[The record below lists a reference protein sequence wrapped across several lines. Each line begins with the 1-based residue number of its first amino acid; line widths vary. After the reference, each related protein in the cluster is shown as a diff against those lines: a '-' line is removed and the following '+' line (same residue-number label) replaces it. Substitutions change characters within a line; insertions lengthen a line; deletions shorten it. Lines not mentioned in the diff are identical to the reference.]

1 MNSAPYQKTAEAVL
15 AGLGSDPA
23 RGLTSTEAAARL
35 RQFGPNALAA
45 EPPPPAWRRFV
56 AQFQNPLVALLL
68 VAAAISSGVWLLE
81 RDSELPFETLTILV
95 IVLANAVLGFIQ
107 EARAEQA
114 VAALRRMTAA
124 TATVL
129 RDGQRQRILASQVV
143 PGDIL
148 LIEEGD
154 AIAADGRVIEAIGLQ
169 VSEAALTGES
179 LPVSKCVEP
188 LGEAAGLGDRRNMV
202 FAGTVVTYGR
212 GRAVVTATGMHT
224 EVGRIAGLLQRTD
237 DEATPLQAEIARVG
251 RTLGAVVIAIAAL
264 IVVTVLLTSPAIT
277 SRVVVDALVI
287 GVSLAV
293 AAVPEGLA
301 AILTIVLALGMQR
314 MARRNV
320 IVRRLAAVETLGSAN
335 VICTDKTGTLTRNE
349 MTARCLITAS
359 GQVTLTGSGY
369 APHGEVLAA
378 DGRPLATDSPLY
390 AEVVLALRAAALANN
405 SALQVHGDRWS
416 IQGDPTEGALRV
428 AAAKLSLSLE
438 ALEHEMPRLGELP
451 FSAERKRMSTL
462 HVDPHHADQMLV
474 FAKGAPDVL
483 LALCCAE
490 QVGADVHPLS
500 EARRRQ
506 ILATVDG
513 LADQALRTIGVAYR
527 RMPRQPSLPAEA
539 IEHNLTFLG
548 VFGLLDPPRPEAKAA
563 VARAMQAG
571 IRVIMITGDHP
582 RTAAAIAA
590 ELDIAP
596 PGARVVTG
604 AALESLD
611 DSTLARLVRDVSV
624 YARVSPEHKLRLVQA
639 FRQHGDVVA
648 MTGDGVN
655 DAPALKQADIGIAMG
670 ITGTDVAKEAADM
683 ILTDDN
689 FASIVAAVE
698 EGRAIFSNIRKFL
711 RYLLSSNIGEV
722 LTMFLGLLFASSLMG
737 MPALP
742 LLAVQI
748 LWINLVTDSGPAL
761 ALGVDPPAPHLMR
774 RPPRPRGQGVI
785 DRAMWA
791 GLLLVGITMA
801 TGTLLMF
808 DYGLPGG
815 LIAGSGDV
823 TYARTLAFTTLVLF
837 QLFNVFSARSDREG
851 AWTALFSNRW
861 LWAAVL
867 LSLAMQV
874 AVVYL
879 PALQRAFQTTPLAA
893 GDWLACALVA
903 SSVVWVREGSKALMR
918 RITAA
923 R

>member
-1 MNSAPYQKTAEAVL
+1 MNSAPYLETAEAVL

-224 EVGRIAGLLQRTD
+224 EVGRIAGLLQRTE

-277 SRVVVDALVI
+277 SRVVVDALVV

-378 DGRPLATDSPLY
+378 DGRPLATDSPLH

-571 IRVIMITGDHP
+571 IRVVMITGDHP

>member
-1 MNSAPYQKTAEAVL
+1 MNSAPYLETAEAVL

-45 EPPPPAWRRFV
+45 EPSPPAWRRFV

-68 VAAAISSGVWLLE
+68 VAAVISSGVWLLE

-95 IVLANAVLGFIQ
+95 ILLANAVLGFIQ

-129 RDGQRQRILASQVV
+129 RDGQRQKILASQVV

-224 EVGRIAGLLQRTD
+224 EVGRIAGLLQRTE

-359 GQVTLTGSGY
+359 GQVTFTGSGY

-527 RMPRQPSLPAEA
+527 RMPRQPGLPAEA

-596 PGARVVTG
+596 PGARVITG

-801 TGTLLMF
+801 IGTLLMF

-837 QLFNVFSARSDREG
+837 QLFNVFSARSDRES

>member
-1 MNSAPYQKTAEAVL
+1 MNSAPYLETAEAVL

-45 EPPPPAWRRFV
+45 EPSPPAWRRFV

-68 VAAAISSGVWLLE
+68 VAAVISSGVWLLE

-95 IVLANAVLGFIQ
+95 ILLANAVLGFIQ

-129 RDGQRQRILASQVV
+129 RDGQRQKILASQVV

-224 EVGRIAGLLQRTD
+224 EVGRIAGLLQRTE

-359 GQVTLTGSGY
+359 GQVTFTGSGY

-527 RMPRQPSLPAEA
+527 RMPRQPGLPAEA

-596 PGARVVTG
+596 PGARVITG
-604 AALESLD
+604 AALESFD

-801 TGTLLMF
+801 IGTLLMF

>member
-1 MNSAPYQKTAEAVL
+1 MKYQETAEAVL
-15 AGLGSDPA
+15 TSLGSDPA

-68 VAAAISSGVWLLE
+68 VAAVISSGVWLLE

-129 RDGQRQRILASQVV
+129 RDGQRQKVLASQVV

-202 FAGTVVTYGR
+202 FAGTVATYGR

-224 EVGRIAGLLQRTD
+224 EVGRIAGLLQRTE

-349 MTARCLITAS
+349 MTVRCLITAS
-359 GQVTLTGSGY
+359 GQVTFTGSGY

-378 DGRPLATDSPLY
+378 DGRPLATDSSLH

-405 SALQVHGDRWS
+405 SALQIHGDRWS

-428 AAAKLSLSLE
+428 AAAKLSPSLE

-483 LALCCAE
+483 LALCGAE
-490 QVGADVHPLS
+490 QVGTDIHPLS

-527 RMPRQPSLPAEA
+527 RMLRQPSLPAEA

-563 VARAMQAG
+563 VARAMRAG

-582 RTAAAIAA
+582 RTAAAVAA

-596 PGARVVTG
+596 PDARVITG

-639 FRQHGDVVA
+639 LRQHGDVVA

-737 MPALP
+737 MPAPP

-874 AVVYL
+874 AVVHL
-879 PALQRAFQTTPLAA
+879 PFLQRAFQTTPLAA
-893 GDWLACALVA
+893 SDWLTCVLVA

>member
-1 MNSAPYQKTAEAVL
+1 MNSAPYLETAEAVL

-95 IVLANAVLGFIQ
+95 ILLANAVLGFIQ

-129 RDGQRQRILASQVV
+129 RDGQRQKILASQVV

-224 EVGRIAGLLQRTD
+224 EVGRIAGLLQRTE

-506 ILATVDG
+506 ILATVDE

-837 QLFNVFSARSDREG
+837 QLFNVFSARSDRES

>member
-1 MNSAPYQKTAEAVL
+1 
-15 AGLGSDPA
+15 
-23 RGLTSTEAAARL
+23 
-35 RQFGPNALAA
+35 
-45 EPPPPAWRRFV
+45 
-56 AQFQNPLVALLL
+56 
-68 VAAAISSGVWLLE
+68 
-81 RDSELPFETLTILV
+81 
-95 IVLANAVLGFIQ
+95 
-107 EARAEQA
+107 
-114 VAALRRMTAA
+114 
-124 TATVL
+124 
-129 RDGQRQRILASQVV
+129 
-143 PGDIL
+143 L

-224 EVGRIAGLLQRTD
+224 EVGRIAGLLQRTE

-359 GQVTLTGSGY
+359 GQVTFTGSGY

-527 RMPRQPSLPAEA
+527 RMLRQPSLPAET

-548 VFGLLDPPRPEAKAA
+548 IFGLLDPPRPEAKAA

-596 PGARVVTG
+596 PGARVITG

-624 YARVSPEHKLRLVQA
+624 YARVSLEHKLRLVQA

-742 LLAVQI
+742 C
-748 LWINLVTDSGPAL
+748 WPCRS
-761 ALGVDPPAPHLMR
+761 
-774 RPPRPRGQGVI
+774 
-785 DRAMWA
+785 
-791 GLLLVGITMA
+791 
-801 TGTLLMF
+801 F
-808 DYGLPGG
+808 
-815 LIAGSGDV
+815 GS
-823 TYARTLAFTTLVLF
+823 
-837 QLFNVFSARSDREG
+837 
-851 AWTALFSNRW
+851 
-861 LWAAVL
+861 
-867 LSLAMQV
+867 
-874 AVVYL
+874 
-879 PALQRAFQTTPLAA
+879 
-893 GDWLACALVA
+893 
-903 SSVVWVREGSKALMR
+903 
-918 RITAA
+918 I
-923 R
+923 

>member
-1 MNSAPYQKTAEAVL
+1 MNSAPYLETAEAVL

-45 EPPPPAWRRFV
+45 EPSPPAWRRFV

-68 VAAAISSGVWLLE
+68 VAAVISSGVWLLE

-95 IVLANAVLGFIQ
+95 ILLANAVLGFIQ

-129 RDGQRQRILASQVV
+129 RDGQRQKILASQVV

-224 EVGRIAGLLQRTD
+224 EVGRIAGLLQRTE

-359 GQVTLTGSGY
+359 GQVTFTGSGY

-527 RMPRQPSLPAEA
+527 RMPRQPGLPAEA

-596 PGARVVTG
+596 PGARVITG

-801 TGTLLMF
+801 IGTLLMF

>member
-1 MNSAPYQKTAEAVL
+1 MNSAPYLETAEAVL

-95 IVLANAVLGFIQ
+95 ILLANAVLGFIQ

-129 RDGQRQRILASQVV
+129 RDGQRQKILASQVV

-224 EVGRIAGLLQRTD
+224 EVGRIAGLLQRTE

-359 GQVTLTGSGY
+359 GQVTFTGSGY

-506 ILATVDG
+506 ILATVDE

-837 QLFNVFSARSDREG
+837 QLFNVFSARSDRES

>member
-1 MNSAPYQKTAEAVL
+1 MNSAPYLETAEAVL

-35 RQFGPNALAA
+35 RRFGPNALAA
-45 EPPPPAWRRFV
+45 EPSPPAWRRFV

-68 VAAAISSGVWLLE
+68 VAAVISSGVWLLE

-95 IVLANAVLGFIQ
+95 ILLANAVLGFIQ

-129 RDGQRQRILASQVV
+129 RDGQRQKILASQVV

-224 EVGRIAGLLQRTD
+224 EVGRIAGLLQRTE

-359 GQVTLTGSGY
+359 GQVTFTGSGY

-527 RMPRQPSLPAEA
+527 RMPRQPGLPAEA

-596 PGARVVTG
+596 PGARVITG

-801 TGTLLMF
+801 IGTLLMF

-893 GDWLACALVA
+893 SDWLACALVA

>member
-1 MNSAPYQKTAEAVL
+1 MNSAPYLETAEAVL

-45 EPPPPAWRRFV
+45 EPSPPAWRRFV

-68 VAAAISSGVWLLE
+68 VAAVISSGVWLLE

-95 IVLANAVLGFIQ
+95 ILLANAVLGFIQ

-129 RDGQRQRILASQVV
+129 RDGQRQKILASQVV

-224 EVGRIAGLLQRTD
+224 EVGCIAGLLQRTE

-359 GQVTLTGSGY
+359 GQVTFTGSGY

-378 DGRPLATDSPLY
+378 DGRPLATNSPLY

-527 RMPRQPSLPAEA
+527 RMPRQPGLPAEA

-596 PGARVVTG
+596 PGARVITG

-801 TGTLLMF
+801 IGTLLMF

-893 GDWLACALVA
+893 SDWLACALVA

>member
-1 MNSAPYQKTAEAVL
+1 MNSAPYRETAEAVL
-15 AGLGSDPA
+15 VGLGSDPA
-23 RGLTSTEAAARL
+23 HGLTSTEAAARL

-68 VAAAISSGVWLLE
+68 VAAVISSGVWLLE

-124 TATVL
+124 IATVL
-129 RDGQRQRILASQVV
+129 RDGQRQKVLASQVV

-179 LPVSKCVEP
+179 LPVSKCAEP

-224 EVGRIAGLLQRTD
+224 EVGRIAGLLQRTE

-251 RTLGAVVIAIAAL
+251 RTLGAVVIVIAAL

-359 GQVTLTGSGY
+359 GQVTFTGSGY

-378 DGRPLATDSPLY
+378 DGRPLATGSPLH

-483 LALCCAE
+483 LALCGAE
-490 QVGADVHPLS
+490 QVGADIHPLS

-527 RMPRQPSLPAEA
+527 RMPRRLGLSAEA

-548 VFGLLDPPRPEAKAA
+548 VFGLLDPPRPETKAA
-563 VARAMQAG
+563 VARAMRAG

-596 PGARVVTG
+596 PDARVVTG

-624 YARVSPEHKLRLVQA
+624 YARVSPEHKLRLVRA
-639 FRQHGDVVA
+639 LRQHGDVVA

-785 DRAMWA
+785 DRAMWT

-801 TGTLLMF
+801 AGTLLMF

-874 AVVYL
+874 AVVHL
-879 PALQRAFQTTPLAA
+879 PFLQRAFQTTPLAA

-903 SSVVWVREGSKALMR
+903 SSVVWVREGAKALMR

>member
-1 MNSAPYQKTAEAVL
+1 MSLPHQETAEAVL
-15 AGLGSDPA
+15 AALGSDPLH
-23 RGLTSTEAAARL
+23 GLTAREVAARL

-45 EPPPPAWRRFV
+45 APPPPAWRRFA

-68 VAAAISSGVWLLE
+68 VATLLSAGAWLLE
-81 RDSELPFETLTILV
+81 HESELPFEAITILA
-95 IVLANAVLGFIQ
+95 VLLLNAVLGFVQ

-114 VAALRRMTAA
+114 VAALKRMTAP
-124 TATVL
+124 TATVI
-129 RDGQRQRILASQVV
+129 REGQRQKILASEVV

-188 LGEAAGLGDRRNMV
+188 LSEAAGLGDRRNMV

-212 GRAVVTATGMHT
+212 GRAVVTATGMRT
-224 EVGRIAGLLQRTD
+224 EVGHIAGLLQRTED
-237 DEATPLQAEIARVG
+237 TATSLQAEIARVS
-251 RTLGAVVIAIAAL
+251 RALGTVVIAIAVL
-264 IVVTVLLTSPAIT
+264 IIATVLLTRPAIT
-277 SRVVVDALVI
+277 ARVVVDALVI

-314 MARRNV
+314 MAQRNV

-349 MTARCLITAS
+349 MTVRCLVTAG
-359 GQVTLTGSGY
+359 GQVTFTGSGY
-369 APHGEVLAA
+369 APDGEVLAP
-378 DGRPLATDSPLY
+378 DGRALAEDAPLR
-390 AEVVLALRAAALANN
+390 AEVALALRVAALANN
-405 SALQVHGDRWS
+405 SVLSAHQGRWV
-416 IQGDPTEGALRV
+416 IHGDPTEGALRV
-428 AAAKLSLSLE
+428 AAVKFGLSLDRL
-438 ALEHEMPRLGELP
+438 AQAMPRLGELP
-451 FSAERKRMSTL
+451 FSAERKRMTTL
-462 HVDPHHADQMLV
+462 HADPQHANRTLV

-490 QVGADVHPLS
+490 QCGDQAHPLS
-500 EARRRQ
+500 EARRQQ
-506 ILATVDG
+506 ILAAVDA
-513 LADQALRTIGVAYR
+513 LASQALRTLGVAYR
-527 RMPRQPSLPAEA
+527 VMPRQPDLPAEA
-539 IEHNLTFLG
+539 IERDLIFLG
-548 VFGLLDPPRPEAKAA
+548 VFGLLDPPRPEAKDA
-563 VARAMQAG
+563 VARAIQAG
-571 IRVIMITGDHP
+571 IRVVMITGDHP

-590 ELDIAP
+590 ELGIAD
-596 PGARVVTG
+596 PGAQVVTG
-604 AALESLD
+604 AVLSSVDEQ
-611 DSTLARLVRDVSV
+611 TLARLVQTTAV

-639 FRQHGDVVA
+639 LRQHGDVVA

-698 EGRAIFSNIRKFL
+698 EGRGIFANIRKFL

-722 LTMFLGLLFASSLMG
+722 LTMFLGLLLAGALIG
-737 MPALP
+737 APALP

-761 ALGVDPPAPHLMR
+761 ALGIDPPAAYLMR

-785 DRAMWA
+785 DRPMWV
-791 GLLLVGITMA
+791 GLLLTGITMA

-808 DYGLPGG
+808 DYALPGG
-815 LIAGSGDV
+815 LIAGSGDLV
-823 TYARTLAFTTLVLF
+823 YARTLAFTTLVLY
-837 QLFNVFSARSDREG
+837 QLFNVFNARSDREHVG
-851 AWTALFSNRW
+851 VGLFRNRW
-861 LWAAVL
+861 LWAAVGF
-867 LSLAMQV
+867 SLVLQV
-874 AVVYL
+874 VVVYA
-879 PALQRAFQTTPLAA
+879 PPFQRAFQTVPLAA
-893 GDWLACALVA
+893 GDWLACLLVA
-903 SSVVWVREGSKALMR
+903 SSVIWVREGAKALSR
-918 RITAA
+918 RVTAV

>member
-45 EPPPPAWRRFV
+45 EPSPPAWRRFV

-224 EVGRIAGLLQRTD
+224 EVGRIAGLLQRTE

-378 DGRPLATDSPLY
+378 DGRPLATDSPLH

>member
-1 MNSAPYQKTAEAVL
+1 MKYQETAEAVL
-15 AGLGSDPA
+15 TSLGSDPA

-68 VAAAISSGVWLLE
+68 VAAVISSGVWLLE

-129 RDGQRQRILASQVV
+129 RDGQRQKVLASQVV

-202 FAGTVVTYGR
+202 FAGTVATYGR

-224 EVGRIAGLLQRTD
+224 EVGRIAGLLQRAE

-349 MTARCLITAS
+349 MTVRCLITAS
-359 GQVTLTGSGY
+359 GQVTFTGSGY

-378 DGRPLATDSPLY
+378 DGRPLATDSSLH

-405 SALQVHGDRWS
+405 SALQIHGDRWS

-428 AAAKLSLSLE
+428 AAAKLSPSLE

-483 LALCCAE
+483 LALCGAE
-490 QVGADVHPLS
+490 QVGTDIHPLS

-527 RMPRQPSLPAEA
+527 RMPHRLGLSAEA

-548 VFGLLDPPRPEAKAA
+548 VFGLFDPPRPEAKAA
-563 VARAMQAG
+563 VARAMWAG

-596 PGARVVTG
+596 PDARVITG

-639 FRQHGDVVA
+639 LRQHGDVVA

-737 MPALP
+737 MPAPP

-879 PALQRAFQTTPLAA
+879 PALQRAFQTTSLAA
-893 GDWLACALVA
+893 SDWLTCVLVA

>member
-1 MNSAPYQKTAEAVL
+1 
-15 AGLGSDPA
+15 
-23 RGLTSTEAAARL
+23 
-35 RQFGPNALAA
+35 
-45 EPPPPAWRRFV
+45 
-56 AQFQNPLVALLL
+56 
-68 VAAAISSGVWLLE
+68 
-81 RDSELPFETLTILV
+81 
-95 IVLANAVLGFIQ
+95 
-107 EARAEQA
+107 
-114 VAALRRMTAA
+114 
-124 TATVL
+124 
-129 RDGQRQRILASQVV
+129 
-143 PGDIL
+143 
-148 LIEEGD
+148 
-154 AIAADGRVIEAIGLQ
+154 
-169 VSEAALTGES
+169 
-179 LPVSKCVEP
+179 
-188 LGEAAGLGDRRNMV
+188 
-202 FAGTVVTYGR
+202 
-212 GRAVVTATGMHT
+212 MHT
-224 EVGRIAGLLQRTD
+224 EVGRIAGLLQRTE

-349 MTARCLITAS
+349 MTVRCLITAS
-359 GQVTLTGSGY
+359 GQVTFTGSGY

-378 DGRPLATDSPLY
+378 DGRPLATDSSLH

-405 SALQVHGDRWS
+405 SALQIHGDRWS

-428 AAAKLSLSLE
+428 AAAKLSPSLE
-438 ALEHEMPRLGELP
+438 ALEHKMPRLGELP

-483 LALCCAE
+483 LALCGAE
-490 QVGADVHPLS
+490 QVGTDIHPLS

-527 RMPRQPSLPAEA
+527 RMPHRLGLSAEA

-548 VFGLLDPPRPEAKAA
+548 VFGLLDPPRLEAKAA
-563 VARAMQAG
+563 VARAMRAG

-590 ELDIAP
+590 ELDHAP
-596 PGARVVTG
+596 PDARVVTG

-639 FRQHGDVVA
+639 LRQHGDVVA
-648 MTGDGVN
+648 MTGDEVN

-737 MPALP
+737 MPA
-742 LLAVQI
+742 
-748 LWINLVTDSGPAL
+748 
-761 ALGVDPPAPHLMR
+761 PPCWPCR
-774 RPPRPRGQGVI
+774 S
-785 DRAMWA
+785 
-791 GLLLVGITMA
+791 
-801 TGTLLMF
+801 F
-808 DYGLPGG
+808 
-815 LIAGSGDV
+815 GS
-823 TYARTLAFTTLVLF
+823 
-837 QLFNVFSARSDREG
+837 
-851 AWTALFSNRW
+851 
-861 LWAAVL
+861 
-867 LSLAMQV
+867 
-874 AVVYL
+874 
-879 PALQRAFQTTPLAA
+879 
-893 GDWLACALVA
+893 
-903 SSVVWVREGSKALMR
+903 
-918 RITAA
+918 I
-923 R
+923 

>member
-1 MNSAPYQKTAEAVL
+1 MNSAPYLETAEAVL

-45 EPPPPAWRRFV
+45 EPSPPAWRRFV

-68 VAAAISSGVWLLE
+68 VAAVISSGVWLLE

-95 IVLANAVLGFIQ
+95 ILLANAVLGFIQ

-129 RDGQRQRILASQVV
+129 RDGQRQKILASQVV

-224 EVGRIAGLLQRTD
+224 EVGRIAGLLQRTE

-359 GQVTLTGSGY
+359 GQVTFTGSGY

-527 RMPRQPSLPAEA
+527 RMPRQPGLPAEA

-596 PGARVVTG
+596 PGARVITG

-761 ALGVDPPAPHLMR
+761 ALGVDPPAPYLMR

-801 TGTLLMF
+801 IGTLLMF

-837 QLFNVFSARSDREG
+837 QLFNVFSARSDRES